1 MWETQTLGRRVVA
14 RRSICTRLQPQTV
27 QRCGA
32 MSLEVTNGV
41 SSWASQIND
50 LKERRTMVTGFHMG
64 GESGWA
70 QCEGPSDVG
79 VVSTEVTSAA
89 QASGSSFTF
98 RCGGDRCHQYLSLSD
113 ECSHEGLGT
122 AIGTANALRTT
133 DLRESS
139 TTSWRGRLDSE

>member
-1 MWETQTLGRRVVA
+1 
-14 RRSICTRLQPQTV
+14 
-27 QRCGA
+27 
-32 MSLEVTNGV
+32 
-41 SSWASQIND
+41 
-50 LKERRTMVTGFHMG
+50 MVTGFHMG

-113 ECSHEGLGT
+113 ECSHEGLGSNWHSKWFEDNRSQGVFNDILARQT
-122 AIGTANALRTT
+122 RQ
-133 DLRESS
+133 
-139 TTSWRGRLDSE
+139 